1 LHLPSAVAVA
11 RRYGKLAFER
21 SGALRRGGPERGTTA
36 DGEAGGDPDRAAAAQ
51 LMPA

>member
-1 LHLPSAVAVA
+1 VA

-21 SGALRRGGPERGTTA
+21 SGALRRGGA
-36 DGEAGGDPDRAAAAQ
+36 DRNDPGRQAEDPAPAGL